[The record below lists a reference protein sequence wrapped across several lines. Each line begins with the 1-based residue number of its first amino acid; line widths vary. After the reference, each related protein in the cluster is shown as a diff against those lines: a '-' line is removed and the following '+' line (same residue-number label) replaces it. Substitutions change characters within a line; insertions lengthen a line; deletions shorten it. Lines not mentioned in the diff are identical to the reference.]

1 MVGSVNNSASAMAS
15 LQHLTKTN
23 EDLEKTQTRI
33 ASGLKI
39 EKAGDN
45 AAIYA
50 VAQNMR
56 GDVNA
61 LGVVKTSLDRAASIG
76 DTALAA
82 AESISDLMIQMR
94 DKAVSASDSSLEQ
107 AHRDSYANEF
117 NSLRNQIV
125 QMIEAA
131 EFDGVN
137 LLDGSHPNGVE
148 FIADPDG
155 SDTLTLVAEDLS
167 FGGALLTLT
176 LSADLSTL
184 TGAESALNAV
194 QSSLS
199 NLNGAMSRIGASTV
213 QIENHSNF
221 VVTLQNSLTA
231 GIGAL
236 VDADLAKESALLQSL
251 QVKQQL
257 GVQALSI
264 ANSSPATILSLFQN

>member
-1 MVGSVNNSASAMAS
+1 MTNGWQRKITAPLQWLS

-107 AHRDSYANEF
+107 VPSRFPMRNEF
-117 NSLRNQIV
+117 DSLRNQIV
-125 QMIEAA
+125 QMIDAA

-137 LLDGSHPNGVE
+137 LLDGFTSE
-148 FIADPDG
+148 W
-155 SDTLTLVAEDLS
+155 
-167 FGGALLTLT
+167 
-176 LSADLSTL
+176 
-184 TGAESALNAV
+184 
-194 QSSLS
+194 
-199 NLNGAMSRIGASTV
+199 R
-213 QIENHSNF
+213 
-221 VVTLQNSLTA
+221 
-231 GIGAL
+231 
-236 VDADLAKESALLQSL
+236 
-251 QVKQQL
+251 
-257 GVQALSI
+257 
-264 ANSSPATILSLFQN
+264 